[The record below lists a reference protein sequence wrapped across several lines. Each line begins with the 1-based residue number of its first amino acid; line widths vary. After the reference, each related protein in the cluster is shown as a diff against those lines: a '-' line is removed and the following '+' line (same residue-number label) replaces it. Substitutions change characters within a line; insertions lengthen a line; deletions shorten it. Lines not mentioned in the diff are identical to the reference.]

1 VKRGLYPTD
10 QPVAQ
15 ARLCLS
21 CHFGNRDKFVTH
33 RMMGAGH
40 PRMSFE
46 LDTFSQTQPPHFV
59 ADADWERRKGA
70 YDGVRVWA
78 VGRRS
83 RRWRRSTCCST
94 RGAAATASSR
104 SS

>member
-1 VKRGLYPTD
+1 VAPGATHAGNVKRGLYPTD
-10 QPVAQ
+10 EPVAQ

-21 CHFGNRDKFVTH
+21 CHFGNKDKFVTH

-70 YDGVRVWA
+70 YDGVRA
-78 VGRRS
+78 RGRSARRS
-83 RRWRRSTCCST
+83 RLPS
-94 RGAAATASSR
+94 
-104 SS
+104 

>member
-1 VKRGLYPTD
+1 MKRRARELSRPDATHAGNVARGLYPTSD
-10 QPVAQ
+10 PVAQ

-46 LDTFSQTQPPHFV
+46 LETF
-59 ADADWERRKGA
+59 EI
-70 YDGVRVWA
+70 
-78 VGRRS
+78 
-83 RRWRRSTCCST
+83 
-94 RGAAATASSR
+94 GAARIAVTLR
-104 SS
+104 